1 MTGVLRISVL
11 LIPIVSST
19 FHARAEAVTH
29 LTLDEAVATALERNR
44 TILVNKMEID
54 KARAGITEAKAHF
67 LPTLSIS
74 GGYTRSAAIPEID
87 FESPIFETRQV
98 AVLDDFGDTIGYA
111 YVDGIAGIRQRRFK
125 MGEENS
131 YIGGFSIQQPIFTW
145 GKIWNG
151 YELARLNLR
160 AVEEDYRKVRNDVVF
175 SVEQAFYR
183 ILYLEELLKLTEESY
198 EQVRR
203 HVNVVQERYDAGLAS
218 RFDLLRAR
226 VQLVNMEPQILKVRD
241 GLKTAMDGLKI
252 LLAIGLDEEMV
263 LHGELK
269 YTPRDVSLQPAS
281 EEALAQRPEL
291 SALRLRKRMAEKALA
306 IARAANKPS
315 MALAVNYSYQKPHNF
330 KNEWGSSWYATLGLQ
345 VPLLSGGATSGKVEH
360 ARAQKRQA
368 ELSSDMFADV
378 VELEVRNALLEMD
391 ETAQLFE
398 SQEENV
404 QQAEEALRIAER
416 RYETGLM
423 TNLEVMDTQ
432 LALAQAKT
440 NSLQALSNH
449 LVALCKLKRVIGG
462 KLDTVIDNSE

>member
-1 MTGVLRISVL
+1 VI
-11 LIPIVSST
+11 
-19 FHARAEAVTH
+19 H
-29 LTLDEAVATALERNR
+29 LTLDDAVATALEKNR
-44 TILVNKMEID
+44 TILINKREMD

-67 LPTLSIS
+67 FPTLSIS

-98 AVLDDFGDTIGYA
+98 AVLDDFGDTIGYTH
-111 YVDGIAGIRQRRFK
+111 VDGIVGIRQRTFR
-125 MGEENS
+125 MGDENS
-131 YIGGFSIQQPIFTW
+131 YVGGFSIQQPIFTW

-160 AVEEDYRKVRNDVVF
+160 AVEEDYRKVRNEIVF

-198 EQVRR
+198 EQVKR
-203 HVNVVQERYDAGLAS
+203 HVSVVERRYDAGLAS

-226 VQLVNMEPQILKVRD
+226 VQLVNMEPQMLKVRD
-241 GLKTAMDGLKI
+241 GLKMAADGLKI
-252 LLAIGLDEEMV
+252 LLAMALEEEIV
-263 LHGELK
+263 LHGELQ
-269 YTPRDVSLQPAS
+269 YTPIDVNLRAAAEQ
-281 EEALAQRPEL
+281 ALAQRPEL
-291 SALRLRKRMAEKALA
+291 RALRFRKRMAEKALA
-306 IARAANKPS
+306 IAHAANKPS

-330 KNEWGSSWYATLGLQ
+330 RNEWGSSWYATLGLQ
-345 VPLLSGGATSGKVEH
+345 VPLFSGGVVSARVEQ

-378 VELEVRNALLEMD
+378 VGLEVRNTVLEMN
-391 ETAQLFE
+391 ETAELFR
-398 SQEENV
+398 SQEQNV

-449 LVALCKLKRVIGG
+449 LVTLCKLKRVIGG
-462 KLDTVIDNSE
+462 KLDGLIDNSE